1 MEQPDA
7 VGATEIIKL
16 AVPGPRAVQTN
27 VDEFHKLAQPF
38 LEQDCP
44 KIIVDMSRVEFVD
57 SSFLGALVMLLKRA
71 VARHGDLKIFGL
83 QRSVRTLFEM
93 LRLYRIF
100 DIHETEDSAR
110 RSFGGS

>member
-44 KIIVDMSRVEFVD
+44 KIIVDMSEWNLWTVP
-57 SSFLGALVMLLKRA
+57 SW
-71 VARHGDLKIFGL
+71 ARW
-83 QRSVRTLFEM
+83 SCC
-93 LRLYRIF
+93 
-100 DIHETEDSAR
+100 
-110 RSFGGS
+110 